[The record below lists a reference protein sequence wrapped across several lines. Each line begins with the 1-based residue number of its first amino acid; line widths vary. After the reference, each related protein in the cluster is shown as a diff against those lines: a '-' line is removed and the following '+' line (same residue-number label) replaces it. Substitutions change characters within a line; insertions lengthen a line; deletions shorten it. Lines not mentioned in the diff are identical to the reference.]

1 MRRMFRLIRGGL
13 VLMTSLLLVNE
24 AGAAGLSVTP
34 ISLDFVA
41 TPVQA
46 LWLSNTGTD
55 TLNAQLRVFA
65 WSQADGNDQLTPS
78 RDLVVSPP
86 MIALQPGQR
95 QLVRVI
101 RSGAVGPGERSYRI
115 LVDELPDPMKPAQGL
130 QFVMQFS
137 IPVFSGAE
145 TSSVPQLDW
154 RLERVDGK
162 LVLAT
167 DNHGSGRAKITD
179 LKVMTA
185 DGRVLQQRPGLVGY
199 VLAGNSRRWPIT
211 LGEKEA
217 IAASEIQIRMNGE
230 DVRQKLRARIDA
242 R

>member
-1 MRRMFRLIRGGL
+1 MRRVFKLIRGGL
-13 VLMTSLLLVNE
+13 VLLTSLFAVNE

-55 TLNAQLRVFA
+55 PLHAQLRVFA

-101 RSGAVGPGERSYRI
+101 RSGAVGAGERSYRI

-145 TSSVPQLDW
+145 PSATVQLDW
-154 RLERVDGK
+154 RLELADGK
-162 LVLAT
+162 LSLAT
-167 DNHGSGRAKITD
+167 DNRGNGRAKITD
-179 LKVMTA
+179 LKILAA
-185 DGRVLQQRPGLVGY
+185 DGRVLRQRPGLVGY
-199 VLAGNSRRWPIT
+199 VLAGNNRRWPIT
-211 LGEKEA
+211 LGEQEA
-217 IAASEIQIRMNGE
+217 VAASEIEARVNGE
-230 DVRQKLRARIDA
+230 EVRQKLRSRIDA